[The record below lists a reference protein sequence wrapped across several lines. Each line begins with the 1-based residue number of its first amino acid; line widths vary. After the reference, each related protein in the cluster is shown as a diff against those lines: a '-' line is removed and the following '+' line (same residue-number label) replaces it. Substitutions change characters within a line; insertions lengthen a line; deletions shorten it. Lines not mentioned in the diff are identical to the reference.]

1 MSRLGNWFR
10 TEREKLRPMAPR
22 AAAEYIWQYYK
33 LWIIG
38 VISAVVLISFVV
50 IRIHT
55 TLADH
60 WFYIT
65 FANTRADVGNGSEL
79 WQDYVDYTGYDL
91 KEKLVEFNNES
102 YFDYTDHYAK
112 GNVYYEMFVAM
123 TDAGTLDAV
132 TMEPEALTSLGES
145 GRLLDLN
152 RDECA
157 SIRAKYQDRFLY
169 ALPYD
174 TEYSTEPVPV
184 GIDISDSILMTKY
197 HLYPEGC
204 ALGIGAQSN
213 NLQAVERFLDYIY
226 EGVDEGA
233 LTAQRYSQ
241 Q

>member
-1 MSRLGNWFR
+1 
-10 TEREKLRPMAPR
+10 
-22 AAAEYIWQYYK
+22 
-33 LWIIG
+33 
-38 VISAVVLISFVV
+38 
-50 IRIHT
+50 
-55 TLADH
+55 
-60 WFYIT
+60 
-65 FANTRADVGNGSEL
+65 
-79 WQDYVDYTGYDL
+79 
-91 KEKLVEFNNES
+91 
-102 YFDYTDHYAK
+102 
-112 GNVYYEMFVAM
+112 M

-233 LTAQRYSQ
+233 
-241 Q
+241 